1 MNKARGITPV
11 ALAGFLAMLPVER
24 VFAFSTHDVSRH
36 RAFDQTT
43 APTSSHVT
51 VTCTLTNHEPE
62 DLRGLFWTEHVPSS
76 LTVSNVSVRLN
87 GDAISNY
94 LFETGNDGDV
104 YTNCTPYRW
113 ILEQPTGFTESNAVA
128 SNAWVEIV
136 YKVSSATQGVFN
148 LNEFSW
154 AGYYKDTQDAAFG
167 FSEPGDAQS
176 VCFFDACNVAA
187 GHACDG
193 YRPVLTGSTVNC
205 QFGYPTNGTL
215 LSLVWQ
221 LSLPAGWQLATVAGD
236 GSPTNNGSEILFT
249 GTFATNPLSF
259 SYTVDVPVGAI
270 GVTQIAAQAQYR
282 LGGMLNSTSTAAMPD
297 PLVIR
302 SLHDIVVN
310 SVYGTAIPGT
320 TNVPYGTVLDES
332 ITPYVVTTAVGRV
345 RVRVSDVKVD
355 GNDAVIISERKG
367 QVSWNEY

>member
-1 MNKARGITPV
+1 MNRTRSITLV
-11 ALAGFLAMLPVER
+11 ALAGFLAMLPAQR
-24 VFAFSTHDVSRH
+24 MFAFSTHDVSRH
-36 RAFDQTT
+36 RAFDQTI
-43 APTSSHVT
+43 ALTSSHVT
-51 VTCTLTNHEPE
+51 VTCTFTNREPG
-62 DLRGLFWTEHVPSS
+62 DLRGLFWTEYVPSS
-76 LTVSNVSVRLN
+76 LAVSNVSVRLN

-104 YTNCTPYRW
+104 YTNCMPYRW

-176 VCFFDACNVAA
+176 VCFFDAYNVAA
-187 GHACDG
+187 SHACEG

-205 QFGYPTNGTL
+205 QFGHPTNSTL
-215 LSLVWQ
+215 LSLLWQ
-221 LSLPAGWQLATVAGD
+221 LSLPAGWQLAAVAGD
-236 GSPTNNGSEILFT
+236 GGPTTNGDEIVFT
-249 GTFATNPLSF
+249 GSFVTNPLSF
-259 SYTVDVPVGAI
+259 SYTVDVPADAI
-270 GVTQIAAQAQYR
+270 GVTQIAAQAQYQ
-282 LGGMLNSTSTAAMPD
+282 LGGMLNPTSAAAMPD
-297 PLVIR
+297 PLAIA
-302 SLHDIVVN
+302 SLHYLVVN
-310 SVYGTAIPGT
+310 SAYGTAKPGT
-320 TNVPYGTVLDES
+320 TNVPYGTVLDQS

-355 GNDAVIISERKG
+355 GNNAVITP
-367 QVSWNEY
+367 